1 MSARHDL
8 GGALDSARPSLPHLT
23 RRMSAATYAAPA
35 AVASATAGRAARRA
49 RVGAKVG
56 TPRGR
61 SGTFSHG
68 CFLLSGAARLGEP
81 ADPWRRAGCAR
92 APRAR
97 APRARRR
104 ADSRGKP
111 LLARTRDTRTRSARV
126 SRARVVPR
134 RRRLDT
140 AHPGPTTKRS
150 PTPLPPRPS
159 SQASRATRK
168 SVTTAA
174 LSEPPFQA
182 MVRPDTQPHPSPAPR
197 PVPPPATQFPRTVAS
212 KPSDRHATQKTHIP
226 RDTEPGPRP
235 RP

>member
-1 MSARHDL
+1 M
-8 GGALDSARPSLPHLT
+8 DSARPSLPHLT
-23 RRMSAATYAAPA
+23 RRMSAATYAAPR

-68 CFLLSGAARLGEP
+68 CFLLSGAARLGGP

-97 APRARRR
+97 APRARGL

-111 LLARTRDTRTRSARV
+111 SLARTRDTRTRSARV

-140 AHPGPTTKRS
+140 AHPEPTTKRS
-150 PTPLPPRPS
+150 PKPLPPRPS

-174 LSEPPFQA
+174 LSEPPS
-182 MVRPDTQPHPSPAPR
+182 RPWCAPTPNPTPRPR
-197 PVPPPATQFPRTVAS
+197 PVPSHRPP
-212 KPSDRHATQKTHIP
+212 PSSPDRRLQTLRSPGHTKTHIP

-235 RP
+235 